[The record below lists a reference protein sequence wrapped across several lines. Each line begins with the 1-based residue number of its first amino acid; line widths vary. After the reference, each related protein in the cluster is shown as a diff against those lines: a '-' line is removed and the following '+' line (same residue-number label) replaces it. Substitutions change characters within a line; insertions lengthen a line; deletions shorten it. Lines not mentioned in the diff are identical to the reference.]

1 MTKGG
6 KIQRIRA
13 EEISVVGRNT
23 QGVRIMKTDDDQI
36 AAVVRIPPE
45 EISEEDEAVAQ
56 ANQSVEAETDTPET
70 PAEDS
75 VDESAEE

>member
-1 MTKGG
+1 MC
-6 KIQRIRA
+6 IRD
-13 EEISVVGRNT
+13 ST

-70 PAEDS
+70 PTEDS